1 MNEIENTDLLY
12 DGEVLDFIAAAI
24 RALEGKEPDR
34 HYEFT
39 CPLCGG
45 KAVAQKNSY
54 NLHASARCEHCGI
67 GFIQ

>member
-34 HYEFT
+34 HYAFT
-39 CPLCGG
+39 CPICGG
-45 KAVAQKNSY
+45 KAVAHKNSY